1 MKQLPKIFGITLA
14 VIAYGIFR
22 DFGVIDIIAWTIVIS
37 ALAIPT
43 AWLLSQ
49 FVSVK
54 MEVSDDDRD

>member
-49 FVSVK
+49 FVTVK
-54 MEVSDDDRD
+54 MEVGDDDRD

>member
-49 FVSVK
+49 FVTVK
-54 MEVSDDDRD
+54 MEVGDDEN

>member
-14 VIAYGIFR
+14 VIPYGISR
-22 DFGVIDIIAWTIVIS
+22 DFSVIDIIAWTIVIS

-43 AWLLSQ
+43 AWLLSK